1 MKKNLRVLM
10 IALFVFGIEKLIE
23 FITAV
28 FSSGP
33 VEVCRLNYRINYLSI
48 FVEKSRGL

>member
-28 FSSGP
+28 FNSGP
-33 VEVCRLNYRINYLSI
+33 VEVCRLNYRINYFSF
-48 FVEKSRGL
+48 FVEKYRAL